1 MPYNE
6 EISARQTAVKVASE
20 AMQATLS
27 KFDEVEDVDTVVK
40 KILDIADEMI
50 VPFIL
55 HGRGNAAPSPS
66 DDTLLFVTIGKRR
79 KDPEEYAEAFKKYD
93 FVTGNKGGYWANIPA
108 SQLLQLLQE
117 YKGIDKEL
125 KFAIQLSERG
135 EK

>member
-55 HGRGNAAPSPS
+55 HGKGGAASHS
-66 DDTLLFVTIGKRR
+66 DNTILFVTVSKKT
-79 KDPEEYAEAFKKYD
+79 KDPREYAEAFRKYD
-93 FVTGNKGGYWANIPA
+93 FREGNKWGYWANIPA
-108 SQLLQLLQE
+108 SELFKMFQE

-125 KFAIQLSERG
+125 RFTIQKSERG

>member
-55 HGRGNAAPSPS
+55 HGKGAASHS

-125 KFAIQLSERG
+125 RFTIQKSERG

>member
-27 KFDEVEDVDTVVK
+27 KFEEPKDIDDIVDRIIEV
-40 KILDIADEMI
+40 ADEKI

-55 HGRGNAAPSPS
+55 HGKGGAASPS
-66 DDTLLFVTIGKRR
+66 DDTLLYVAVSK
-79 KDPEEYAEAFKKYD
+79 KNKNPEEYAEAFRKYD
-93 FVTGNKGGYWANIPA
+93 FREGSKGGYWANIPA
-108 SQLLQLLQE
+108 SELFKMFNE
-117 YKGIDKEL
+117 YRGIDKEL
-125 KFAIQLSERG
+125 RFTIQKSERG

>member
-55 HGRGNAAPSPS
+55 HGKGTASHS
-66 DDTLLFVTIGKRR
+66 DDTLLYVAVSK
-79 KDPEEYAEAFKKYD
+79 KNKNPEEYAEAFRKYD
-93 FVTGNKGGYWANIPA
+93 FREGNKGGYWANIPA
-108 SQLLQLLQE
+108 SELFKMFQE
-117 YKGIDKEL
+117 YKRIDKEL
-125 KFAIQLSERG
+125 RFTIQKSERG

>member
-55 HGRGNAAPSPS
+55 HGKGGAASPS

-108 SQLLQLLQE
+108 SELFKIFNE
-117 YKGIDKEL
+117 YRGIDKEL
-125 KFAIQLSERG
+125 RFTIQKSERG